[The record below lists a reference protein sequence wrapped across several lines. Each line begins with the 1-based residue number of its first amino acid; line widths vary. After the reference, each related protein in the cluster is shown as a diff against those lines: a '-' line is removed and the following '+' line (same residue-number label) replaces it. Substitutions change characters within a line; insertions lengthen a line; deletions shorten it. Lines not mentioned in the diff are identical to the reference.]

1 VQVPVLPVPVLP
13 VRVPVLPVRVPVLPV
28 RALPRRA
35 VPVRPARGRRVLP
48 ARVR

>member
-28 RALPRRA
+28 
-35 VPVRPARGRRVLP
+35 PVRPARGRRVLP